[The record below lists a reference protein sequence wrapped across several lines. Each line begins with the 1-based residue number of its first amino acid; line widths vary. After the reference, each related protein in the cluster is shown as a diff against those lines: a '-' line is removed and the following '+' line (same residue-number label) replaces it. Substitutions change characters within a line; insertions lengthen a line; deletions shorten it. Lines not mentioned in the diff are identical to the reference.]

1 MAIDLPPVMPPQL
14 ATHIQIE
21 AASQANAEAITA
33 VVAGITVRV
42 VGNQYLSPSQITS
55 ILSAAETPSDAI
67 TALTRRYYNAGYL
80 LVSVSYFRV
89 DDTVTILVNQSTVKG
104 IRGNSAITAHFKG
117 LIGDPDLSLAE
128 FDRARVLADLHA
140 QRAGLA
146 YSIAYEQ
153 HYDNQVILDFREVPV
168 DDYDATD
175 VVLEMNNKGSRFL
188 GRYFG
193 LAGLRQ
199 RFNTGTEASLAYKT
213 IFEDLGE
220 AGDGD
225 GYQQLDFSVEHPFT
239 FGLYGVDFTRIEY
252 QRQPQ
257 ISTSPG
263 GGLGLGLCLP
273 PLISCAPSGGSAV
286 VDLDAEIDVATFS
299 GEQVLY
305 SNPVR
310 RWSVFERIEYVN
322 SEIQADVQSQPLLDE
337 SYQTV
342 ELGAKYS
349 VRGALATSP
358 SYFKAQLSLRA
369 GFGDGGSLES
379 DRSDGVGIGQRS
391 ADFVMLRPKLGYKFA
406 LAPHYELAVNLD
418 GQFVDD
424 TQLPQQQQYVLGGMN
439 SLSAYLP
446 GVLIGDNGYFVQ
458 AALNAKY
465 RVWGMPLEASLFA
478 EYGATSFNGVSGEL
492 GSNQSVADVGVRLSA
507 MLGYGFETELVAA
520 APLMDDV
527 VDKARVDT
535 LESDFFWRLR
545 WTY

>member
-14 ATHIQIE
+14 ATHVQIE
-21 AASQANAEAITA
+21 AAAQANAEAITA
-33 VVAGITVRV
+33 VVAGITLRV
-42 VGNQYLSPSQITS
+42 VGNQYLSPAQITA
-55 ILSAAETPSDAI
+55 ILSAAETPSAAI

-89 DDTVTILVNQSTVKG
+89 DDTVTILVNQAAVKG
-104 IRGNSAITAHFKG
+104 FRGNPAITAHFDG
-117 LIGDPDLSLAE
+117 LVGDPDLSLAE

-168 DDYDATD
+168 DNHDATD
-175 VVLEMNNKGSRFL
+175 VVLEANNKGSRFL

-193 LAGLRQ
+193 LAGVRH
-199 RFNTGTEASLAYKT
+199 RFTSGTEASVAYKT
-213 IFEDLGE
+213 IFEEFGE

-225 GYQQLDFSVEHPFT
+225 GYQQMDISIEHPFT
-239 FGLYGVDFTRIEY
+239 FGLYGLDLTRIEY
-252 QRQPQ
+252 ERQPVV
-257 ISTSPG
+257 G
-263 GGLGLGLCLP
+263 GGATTGGLLGLCLP
-273 PLISCAPSGGSAV
+273 PLISCTPSGGSTV
-286 VDLDAEIDVATFS
+286 VDLDAKIDIAALS

-322 SEIQADVQSQPLLDE
+322 SEIQSDLQSQPLLDE
-337 SYQTV
+337 SYQTL

-349 VRGALATSP
+349 VRGALGQSP
-358 SYFKAQLSLRA
+358 SYFKAQLSVRG

-379 DRSDGVGIGQRS
+379 NRSDGVGIGQRS
-391 ADFVMLRPKLGYKFA
+391 ADFLMLRPKLGYKLA
-406 LAPHYELAVNLD
+406 LAPQYELALNLD
-418 GQFVDD
+418 GQFTDN

-446 GVLIGDNGYFVQ
+446 GVLIGDNGYFLH
-458 AALNAKY
+458 AAINAKQ
-465 RVWGMPLEASLFA
+465 RVWGMPMEASIFV
-478 EYGATSFNGVSGEL
+478 EYGATSFNNVSGEL
-492 GSNQSVADVGVRLSA
+492 GSDQIVADAGVRLSLELA
-507 MLGYGFETELVAA
+507 YGFETELVAA

-527 VDKARVDT
+527 VDQARLDT
-535 LESDFFWRLR
+535 LEADFFWRLR
-545 WTY
+545 WTF

>member
-14 ATHIQIE
+14 ATHSQIE
-21 AASQANAEAITA
+21 AATQKNAEAITA
-33 VVAGITVRV
+33 VVAGITMRV
-42 VGNQYLSPSQITS
+42 VGNQYLSPEQITT
-55 ILSAAETPSDAI
+55 ILSAAETPSAAI
-67 TALTRRYYNAGYL
+67 TALTRRYYNAGHL
-80 LVSVSYFRV
+80 LVGVSYFRV
-89 DDTVTILVNQSTVKG
+89 DDTVTVLVSQATVKG
-104 IRGNSAITAHFKG
+104 MRGNPAITAHFDG
-117 LIGDPDLSLAE
+117 LVGDPDLSLAE

-140 QRAGLA
+140 KRAGLA

-153 HYDNQVILDFREVPV
+153 HYDDQVILDFREVPV
-168 DDYDATD
+168 VDHNATD
-175 VVLEMNNKGSRFL
+175 VVVEMNNKGSRFL

-193 LAGLRQ
+193 LAGVRH
-199 RFNTGTEASLAYKT
+199 RFGTGTEASLAYKT

-225 GYQQLDFSVEHPFT
+225 GYQQLDFSIEHPFT
-239 FGLYGVDFTRIEY
+239 FGLYGLDFTRIEY
-252 QRQPQ
+252 QRQPTFA
-257 ISTSPG
+257 SAG
-263 GGLGLGLCLP
+263 GGGLCLP
-273 PLISCAPSGGSAV
+273 PLISCTPASGATV
-286 VDLDAEIDVATFS
+286 VNLDAEIDIATLS

-310 RWSVFERIEYVN
+310 RWSMFERIEVVD
-322 SEIQADVQSQPLLDE
+322 SEIQSDLQSLPLLDE

-349 VRGALATSP
+349 MRGALADAP
-358 SYFKAQLSLRA
+358 SYFKAQVSVRG

-379 DRSDGVGIGQRS
+379 DASDGVGIGQRS
-391 ADFVMLRPKLGYKFA
+391 ADFIMLLPKLGYKFA
-406 LAPHYELAVNLD
+406 LAPHYEFALNLD
-418 GQFVDD
+418 GQFADD

-446 GVLIGDNGYFVQ
+446 GVLIGDNGYLVHL
-458 AALNAKY
+458 AITAK
-465 RVWGMPLEASLFA
+465 RRLWGMPLEASIFA

-492 GSNQSVADVGVRLSA
+492 GSDQVLADAGIRFNLS
-507 MLGYGFETELVAA
+507 LGYGFETELLAA

-527 VDKARVDT
+527 VDEARLDS